1 MRRFLAL
8 LFTLALAAAACGS
21 DPDEGAGT
29 STGASEPGADTSE
42 PEEQLDPEPDEDNPD
57 EDNKVDEE
65 PEPEAE
71 AEPVADPNPLGALR
85 VPEDYPT
92 IQEAVD
98 AAAPGDIVLIGE
110 GVYNES
116 VSVETDN
123 IVIRGVDR
131 QGVVLDGM
139 HSEDLANGI
148 IVFANGVAVENL
160 TVQNYYSNGVFFTGD
175 YDSDFL
181 LEGYR
186 ISHVTAL
193 NNRKYGLYAFNATYG
208 LIENSYAAGHTDSGY
223 YVGQC
228 QPCRVLLTNNI
239 SEYNTLAYSGTNAG
253 GELYVVNNEFRLNR
267 IGVTPNT
274 LSSEELAPQR
284 SGVFAGN
291 WIHSNG
297 NPETSKGGD
306 IWELA
311 YGVGMVLPG
320 ANENLILRNLIENNR
335 NGGVA
340 ISFLPDGDILWQA
353 TDNQIRENV
362 FIGNGIDIVMVQ
374 QAPGDGLGNCFAGNN
389 YTSSRPADI
398 ETVLPCDGP
407 QGDVSDMIGIEFF
420 APPAADENV
429 AYEDVASPG
438 APDQPGMADPLTAPA
453 VTADVIPEFDTFDL
467 DAITVPSGG

>member
-8 LFTLALAAAACGS
+8 LFVLALAAAACGGS
-21 DPDEGAGT
+21 PNDNDNADTDTSAAEAGAET
-29 STGASEPGADTSE
+29 SEPGDESDSEPAEGPIVEDEPEQQAESE
-42 PEEQLDPEPDEDNPD
+42 PEP
-57 EDNKVDEE
+57 
-65 PEPEAE
+65 
-71 AEPVADPNPLGALR
+71 DPNPLGALR

-92 IQEAVD
+92 IQDAVD
-98 AAAPGDIVLIGE
+98 AAVPGDIVLIAE

-131 QGVVLDGM
+131 HGVVLDGM

-160 TVQNYYSNGVFFTGD
+160 TVQNYFSNGVFFTGD

-228 QPCRVLLTNNI
+228 QPCRALLVNNI

-284 SGVFAGN
+284 GAVFAGN

-340 ISFLPDGDILWQA
+340 ISFLPDGDVFWQA
-353 TDNQIRENV
+353 TNNQIRENV
-362 FIGNGIDIVMVQ
+362 FVGNGIDIVMVQ
-374 QAPGDGLGNCFAGNN
+374 QAPGDGLGNCFAGND
-389 YTSSRPADI
+389 YTSSRPADV
-398 ETVLPCDGP
+398 ETVLPCDGQ

-420 APPAADENV
+420 APPAADENIP
-429 AYEDVASPG
+429 YENVASPG
-438 APDQPGMADPLTAPA
+438 AADQPGMADPLTAPP
-453 VTADVIPEFDTFDL
+453 VTAEVIPEFDTFDL
-467 DAITVPSGG
+467 DAITVPTGS

>member
-98 AAAPGDIVLIGE
+98 AATPGDIVLIGE

-193 NNRKYGLYAFNATYG
+193 NNRKSGLYAFNATYG